1 MDLAAWQQRLLA
13 FTEAR
18 AWERYLN
25 PKNLAMALSVEAA
38 ELVECYQWLDAE
50 QAAQL
55 TAQPDGRQA
64 VADEMADVLL
74 YLLQLARVTRA
85 SILKQAVERQARCSM
100 RASTRCHRT

>member
-1 MDLAAWQQRLLA
+1 MDLAHWQQRLLA

-18 AWERYLN
+18 DWEPFLN

-50 QAAQL
+50 QAMAL
-55 TAQPDGRQA
+55 TTQPAGRQA

-74 YLLQLARVTRA
+74 YLLQLARVTGIDLEQATEAKFARNA
-85 SILKQAVERQARCSM
+85 LKYPA
-100 RASTRCHRT
+100 TR